1 MTMEGE
7 TGVMPLQAKERW
19 QPPGAQRT
27 RMDSALEQSVALRT
41 PWFQFSETDF
51 GLPAFRAIRK

>member
-19 QPPGAQRT
+19 QPQKLEDT
-27 RMDSALEQSVALRT
+27 RGRFSPKASRGSMAMPT
-41 PWFQFSETDF
+41 PCPDPVK
-51 GLPAFRAIRK
+51 LVHPDL